1 MHQRRR
7 HQPIAYE
14 VVSIGTAVASLVHP
28 REIFQPAIA
37 LGAAGV
43 ILAHNHPSGDVR
55 PSREDAEITQR
66 LVTAGQ
72 ILGMNVLDHIVFAK
86 EEFYSLRE
94 NQNEL
99 FAEIIPAK
107 VR

>member
-1 MHQRRR
+1 M
-7 HQPIAYE
+7 
-14 VVSIGTAVASLVHP
+14 HP

-43 ILAHNHPSGDVR
+43 ILAHNHPSGDVH
-55 PSREDAEITQR
+55 PSQEDCEITQR

-72 ILGMNVLDHIVFAK
+72 ILGIHILDHIVFG
-86 EEFYSLRE
+86 EDEFYSLRE

-99 FAEIIPAK
+99 FAEVTPAK
-107 VR
+107 F